1 MELKSYQKKAIN
13 DLKSY
18 LECLD
23 SFGITNGWRK
33 YWQSKGL
40 ENVKYNDNIK
50 GVPNICSKVPTGGGK
65 TFIACA
71 SIKPISDIV
80 ASLDKTFIIWLVP
93 SEAILTQT
101 LIN

>member
-33 YWQSKGL
+33 YWQSKG
-40 ENVKYNDNIK
+40 
-50 GVPNICSKVPTGGGK
+50 
-65 TFIACA
+65 
-71 SIKPISDIV
+71 
-80 ASLDKTFIIWLVP
+80 
-93 SEAILTQT
+93 
-101 LIN
+101 